1 MTKNRGLGTAR
12 QCIWYYR
19 VHELRARMWLCRAD
33 VVIATDEEQ
42 VGPAV
47 AKATGGKGAY
57 AGLDP
62 VGGELTGQLLASLRE
77 YGTLCV
83 YGMRLP

>member
-1 MTKNRGLGTAR
+1 
-12 QCIWYYR
+12 
-19 VHELRARMWLCRAD
+19 MWLRRGD

-47 AKATGGKGAY
+47 AKVTGGKGAY
-57 AGLDP
+57 AGIDP

-83 YGMRLP
+83 YGTKVP